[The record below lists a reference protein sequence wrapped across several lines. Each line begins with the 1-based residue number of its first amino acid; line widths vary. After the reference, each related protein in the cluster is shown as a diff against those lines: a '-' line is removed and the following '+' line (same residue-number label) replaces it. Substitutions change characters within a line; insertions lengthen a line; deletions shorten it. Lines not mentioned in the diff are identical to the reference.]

1 MIKMTNTY
9 INNSEHK
16 DFIRDRWVKY
26 IQETITDKSDS
37 EECAIITLPSD
48 EMQDLKI
55 FADSGIISWELT
67 ETGAYHIVKGK
78 VVCFEKKQTTW
89 MKIRQRLVNVN
100 LQNSDIGIYLQQN
113 YRRLLNGNDD
123 IFPVDIINL
132 DFDGSLSKNNP
143 HIKET
148 MDLIF
153 KFQESHGK
161 INFSLFLT
169 FPQTETEDDEDFVDI
184 LKETLEQNMI
194 DQRNSEYISKF
205 KTKYISIDNLEY
217 DQFVIIGITKLILS
231 AASNNRYKLL
241 NQEYYI
247 YGEEN
252 RRKMFSILLNFKNQG
267 GSHSIPSLYYENV
280 VGVLED
286 INDLNA

>member
-1 MIKMTNTY
+1 MTNTY
-9 INNSEHK
+9 INNSAHK
-16 DFIRDRWVKY
+16 DFIRNRWVEY
-26 IQETITDKSDS
+26 IQETMKNKSDG

-48 EMQDLKI
+48 EMQDLEI
-55 FADSGIISWELT
+55 FANSGIISWKLT
-67 ETGAYHIVKGK
+67 ETGAYNIIKGK
-78 VVCFEKKQTTW
+78 VICFEKKQTTW
-89 MKIRQRLVNVN
+89 MKISQKLVNVN

-153 KFQESHGK
+153 KFQESHDK

-169 FPQTETEDDEDFVDI
+169 FPQTETEDDENFVDI
-184 LKETLEQNMI
+184 LKEILEQNMI

-231 AASNNRYKLL
+231 AASNYRYKLL

-247 YGEEN
+247 YGEKS
-252 RRKMFSILLNFKNQG
+252 RRKMLSILLNFKNQG